1 MNAQKLYIETGNVIA
16 TARSK
21 ISLNGARKG
30 EATSTAIMLDPSGRT
45 LNKGID
51 RKLYM
56 VLAKG
61 DSRIAHIPIEDIMIS
76 SLFLSSSK

>member
-1 MNAQKLYIETGNVIA
+1 
-16 TARSK
+16 
-21 ISLNGARKG
+21 
-30 EATSTAIMLDPSGRT
+30 MLDPSGRT

-51 RKLYM
+51 KKLYM

-61 DSRIAHIPIEDIMIS
+61 DSRIAHIPIEDMMIS